1 MKYGKYGYGTTVV
14 EEEKNID
21 LRKRLSKNSWK
32 ILHRGQQS
40 CTKMEPQIH
49 IKTEIKEEPI
59 DDFDFNPATLIP
71 KVEVCEEE
79 DVNTEPITEPTSAT
93 SLSCPKCDITYY
105 SAMSIKNHIQVCKK
119 SKQEINPS
127 AQLPKIKIKGTYIH

>member
-1 MKYGKYGYGTTVV
+1 
-14 EEEKNID
+14 
-21 LRKRLSKNSWK
+21 
-32 ILHRGQQS
+32 
-40 CTKMEPQIH
+40 MEPQIH

-127 AQLPKIKIKGTYIH
+127 AQLPKIKIKGTYILSRNGYLCQNKKCTLFRTSWMLISNFMLVFRYLSFFFQG